1 MEPPKKRRAGKT
13 ILIVLGVC
21 VLIFTLIIGGIL
33 AKLAVT
39 NPKALQGDREA
50 LLEAAGVKKEDI
62 PTSVTSQQEACAV
75 EKLGQRRVD
84 EIKAGA
90 SINASDIL
98 KARSC
103 F

>member
-1 MEPPKKRRAGKT
+1 MEPPKKRGVGT
-13 ILIVLGVC
+13 YILLALGVFF
-21 VLIFTLIIGGIL
+21 LILLLVIGAAL
-33 AKLAVT
+33 AYFALT
-39 NPKALQGDREA
+39 NPKALQGDQEA

-62 PTSVTSQQEACAV
+62 PTSVTPQQEACAV
-75 EKLGQRRVD
+75 EKLGQERVN

-90 SINASDIL
+90 TINASDIL

>member
-1 MEPPKKRRAGKT
+1 ML
-13 ILIVLGVC
+13 LIVLGVC
-21 VLIFTLIIGGIL
+21 VLIFVLIIGGVL
-33 AKLAVT
+33 AYLAVT
-39 NPKALQGDREA
+39 NPEALQGDQEA

-62 PTSVTSQQEACAV
+62 PTSVTPQQEACAV
-75 EKLGQRRVD
+75 DKLGQERVN

-90 SINASDIL
+90 SINAQDIL